1 LAISANISFSELIWQ
16 RHWKTMREAFVTAT
30 LFYLFF
36 FLVMFAEILL
46 VFLQKRNNFNQGRRK
61 LNGRAYRAQQEDSI
75 RRTVYVSDIDQHV
88 CF

>member
-1 LAISANISFSELIWQ
+1 
-16 RHWKTMREAFVTAT
+16 MREAFVTAT